1 MKLEPALVW
10 RTSVI
15 PPESAGLKVREGAG
29 LTGGRCRDANMEAVW
44 CRLSVLK
51 LLSHTLSACH
61 AFCVYLFTLDSFCS
75 LHPLE
80 VLPVLLHLF
89 MCILQLHAF
98 PKSQLVL

>member
-1 MKLEPALVW
+1 M
-10 RTSVI
+10 I

-51 LLSHTLSACH
+51 LLSHTLCLSC
-61 AFCVYLFTLDSFCS
+61 FFFYLFTLDSFCS
-75 LHPLE
+75 LHLSE

-89 MCILQLHAF
+89 MCILHLHAF